1 MGKGERNKRTSE
13 ANERSERAKRGRTII
28 ACRFANHGSLALK
41 QRALAREQYPR
52 RVRSSFLCSSNN
64 IIPLHSLPSLYFFS
78 RGLVCSIRE
87 HEGDR
92 RKVAVFRIMA
102 AVPPII
108 GASFVRQLDTITEYT
123 GLTGFIIVF
132 VFPGL
137 LHVSSLRA
145 CKKKGVVTETGYST
159 RFTRAGWV
167 SHAVIAL
174 GVVLCVF
181 VLANLLYRDVVDG
194 SADDDNL
201 DVDDY

>member
-1 MGKGERNKRTSE
+1 
-13 ANERSERAKRGRTII
+13 
-28 ACRFANHGSLALK
+28 
-41 QRALAREQYPR
+41 
-52 RVRSSFLCSSNN
+52 
-64 IIPLHSLPSLYFFS
+64 
-78 RGLVCSIRE
+78 
-87 HEGDR
+87 
-92 RKVAVFRIMA
+92 MA